1 MPFNTPTSTALSAAC
16 PFCTPRGQPGA
27 PDPVAENP
35 LAYAFRDRYP
45 VSPGHTLVVTRRHV
59 PDFFGC
65 TAEERVAILDLVDRV
80 KADLDHTWATF
91 AGLDR
96 RPDGYNV
103 GFNAGEAAGQ
113 TVMHVHV
120 HVIPRFR
127 GDVEDPRGGVRYV
140 IPEKANYLRD
150 RAQILTDGGPGGSFY
165 PAVAPLFAR
174 ATRIDILAAFV
185 QDSGLAHIQPAVRDA
200 LARGAR
206 LRILTGD
213 YLDITQVDALRRLAD
228 WAGANAAEQRADE
241 AGQGVSGDFQARV
254 VETERVRRAF
264 HPKAWHLEGPD
275 FGVAFVGSSNL
286 SRSALDGGIEWNLRI
301 DRHRDPQ
308 AWNRVAESYD
318 LLWNAAQV
326 IDADWI
332 AAYALR
338 ARSNAQPLPPGEVTH
353 QARLSLPEP
362 TPIQRQALEALAATR
377 AEDRQRALIVMAT
390 GLGKTVLAALD
401 IARVAETS
409 ERLPSILWLAH
420 RRELLEQAAETLRC
434 GLPAA
439 RFEWM
444 LGGVQPVEP
453 FDVLFASVQ
462 TLSRDVALQRFAR
475 DRFDYIV
482 VDEVHHA
489 DAPSYR
495 RILAH
500 FQPKFLLGLTATPER
515 ADGGDIPGL
524 FDDHVPFRA
533 DVGVGINEALLVPFA
548 YFGLADDTVDYG
560 QRGLWR
566 NGRFDVDEL
575 TTALGTDARMDKL
588 WSAWNESGKTGSRTM
603 VFCVSIRHATF
614 VRDWLAARGVRVRLC
629 HGGADS
635 DDRTV
640 ALQDLEAGNIDA
652 ICSVDLFNEGI
663 DCRPLDRVVMLRPTE
678 SPVLFLQQL
687 GRGLRNS
694 VGKARLVVIDFVGN
708 HKIFLDRVRRLLSL
722 GGAQQSMQSFVATR
736 SAASLP
742 SGCSVDFELEAIDML
757 ARLLPGGG
765 THNALVAAYR
775 ELAAARS
782 ERPTAGEMVRR
793 GFSIA
798 SLLARH
804 EGWFGFVESEKGLTN
819 AEQAV
824 LADASGWLRDLQT
837 TPMNKCFKMVVLEV
851 LLDGDA
857 LFTGMD
863 LAQLAA
869 RSHAYLLR
877 SPELFEDLD
886 GVKDFPNPREPDPKQ
901 WAAYWRKFPIT
912 AWCNSPWFTLDGVR
926 FQPRL
931 PRVDAEVLAA
941 MTREL
946 VDARIAAYRRRH
958 AGGSEAFDVK
968 VSWNQRDPI
977 LFLPTGTVRDRLPTG
992 DVDVRLPDGASWRFR
1007 FAKVAVNVA
1016 HPVGRDRNELPDLL
1030 RRWFG
1035 PQAGRPGTD
1044 FRVRFRPSPDGLW
1057 IEPLGEVVALA
1068 TERGRFV
1075 CFPSLEAAA
1084 GVRSASDLD
1093 PTAGEV
1099 LLPGPLS
1106 DKQFAVRVSGESMD
1120 GGVNPLRDG
1129 DWALFEWARGLG
1141 VGAVEG
1147 KVALV
1152 GVGAEDEGP
1161 EFFIKRVVRDGAGFV
1176 LRSDNPE
1183 VDPRPATNAA
1193 VYARFVREV
1202 RPEALAPV
1210 EGEVVPDV
1218 QTAFGL
1224 SAPPTGKVARID
1236 GHLFLLAEGLD
1247 VLDAPDRWSIRT
1259 DRRPGETAY
1268 VLVRADADAPWRYLG
1283 VGRWQ
1288 SEESA
1293 WSFPAPSVAVWRS
1306 LSSGRSASRTLSP
1319 SLLARATRVAE
1330 VASERLDGA
1339 WIERGEQRGRVVG
1352 RAARGGLRVDGGE
1365 DGFAERTVSLVD
1377 LGWVLVAA
1385 DDVRLRGGVL
1395 DEARVNKLRYL
1406 DGTPK
1411 EATRW
1416 IDTGWALGVVAGAK
1430 IGAGERR
1437 GDDG

>member
-1 MPFNTPTSTALSAAC
+1 MRGHREWEPGVTEIVPTVC
-16 PFCTPRGQPGA
+16 PFCTPPSPPEGRP
-27 PDPVAENP
+27 PVAENR
-35 LAYAFRDRYP
+35 LAFAFRDNYP

-59 PDFFGC
+59 PDFFSC
-65 TAEERVAILDLVDRV
+65 TAEERHAILDLVDSV
-80 KADLDHTWATF
+80 KADLDLNWARVDG
-91 AGLDR
+91 AGR
-96 RPDGYNV
+96 QPDGYNV

-140 IPEKANYLRD
+140 IPDKANYLRD
-150 RAQILTDGGPGGSFY
+150 RAQILTDGALGGSFY
-165 PAVAPLFAR
+165 PAVAPHFAR

-185 QDSGLAHIQPAVRDA
+185 QDSGLAYIQAAVHDA
-200 LARGAR
+200 LARGAH

-228 WAGANAAEQRADE
+228 WAGANAAEHGADDTE
-241 AGQGVSGDFQARV
+241 QTVSGDFQARV
-254 VETERVRRAF
+254 VETEHLRRAF
-264 HPKAWHLEGPD
+264 HPKAWHLQGPD

-286 SRSALDGGIEWNLRI
+286 SRSALDGGIEWNLRV

-308 AWNRVAESYD
+308 AWNRVSESYE
-318 LLWNAAQV
+318 LLWRAARV

-338 ARSNAQPLPPGEVTH
+338 ARAHSQPLPPGEVTD
-353 QARLSLPEP
+353 QPRLALPEP
-362 TPIQRQALEALAATR
+362 TALQREALDALAATR
-377 AEDRQRALIVMAT
+377 GEDRQRALIVMAT

-401 IARVAETS
+401 IACVARGN

-420 RRELLEQAAETLRC
+420 RRELLEQAAGTMRC
-434 GLPAA
+434 GLPTA
-439 RFEWM
+439 RFAWM
-444 LGGVQPVEP
+444 LGGAQPSEP

-462 TLSRDVALQRFAR
+462 TLSRDVALKRFSS

-533 DVGVGINEALLVPFA
+533 DVGVGINEGLLVPFA
-548 YFGLADDTVDYG
+548 YFGLADTTVDYE

-566 NGRFDVDEL
+566 NGRFAVDEL

-588 WSAWNESGKTGSRTM
+588 WSVWSEPGKTGSRTM

-640 ALQDLEAGNIDA
+640 ALQDLEAGTIDA

-708 HKIFLDRVRRLLSL
+708 HRIFLDRVRRLLSL
-722 GGAQQSMQSFVATR
+722 GETAQPVQSLVATR
-736 SAASLP
+736 TASSLP
-742 SGCSVDFELEAIDML
+742 LGCTADFEIEAIDIL
-757 ARLLPGGG
+757 GRLLGPERPRD
-765 THNALVAAYR
+765 AFVVAYR
-775 ELAAARS
+775 ELVAARG

-793 GFSIA
+793 GFGIA
-798 SLLARH
+798 AVPARRG
-804 EGWFGFVESEKGLTN
+804 GWFGFVDSEEGLTD
-819 AEQAV
+819 AARAV
-824 LADASGWLRDLQT
+824 LQVAAEWLVNLQT
-837 TPMNKCFKMVVLEV
+837 TPMTKCFKMVVLEV
-851 LLDGDA
+851 LLDDGA

-863 LAQLAA
+863 VTELAT

-886 GVKDFPNPREPDPKQ
+886 GVGELGDPRDPAAAA
-901 WAAYWRKFPIT
+901 WEAYWRRNPIA
-912 AWCNSPWFTLDGVR
+912 AWCNSPWFKLDGAR

-931 PRVDAEVLAA
+931 PSADRDVLSA

-946 VDARIAAYRRRH
+946 VDARLAAYRRRRT
-958 AGGSEAFDVK
+958 GGSEACDAK

-977 LFLPTGTVRDRLPTG
+977 LFLPTGTKRDRLPTG
-992 DVDVRLPDGASWRFR
+992 DVDVRLPDGAAWRFR
-1007 FAKVAVNVA
+1007 FGKVAVNVA
-1016 HPVGRDRNELPDLL
+1016 HPVGRDRNELPNLL
-1030 RRWFG
+1030 RGWFG
-1035 PQAGRPGTD
+1035 LHAGEPGTD
-1044 FRVRFRPSPDGLW
+1044 CRVRFRPSPDGWW

-1075 CFPSLEAAA
+1075 CYPSLKAAA
-1084 GVRSASDLD
+1084 GAKSTGQLYPRAE
-1093 PTAGEV
+1093 EV
-1099 LLPGPLS
+1099 LLPGPVS
-1106 DKQFAVRVSGESMD
+1106 DKQFAVRVSGNSMD

-1129 DWALFEWARGLG
+1129 DWAIFDWARGLG
-1141 VGAVEG
+1141 IGAVEG

-1152 GVGAEDEGP
+1152 GVGAEEEGP
-1161 EFFIKRVVRDGAGFV
+1161 EFFIKRVVREGAGFV

-1183 VDPRPATNAA
+1183 VEPRPATNAA
-1193 VYARFVREV
+1193 VYARFVRAV
-1202 RPEALAPV
+1202 RPETLAPG
-1210 EGEVVPDV
+1210 EGDLVADV
-1218 QTAFGL
+1218 QGAFGL
-1224 SAPPTGKVARID
+1224 SEAPTGQATRVD
-1236 GHLFLLAEGLD
+1236 GHLFLLGEGRD
-1247 VLDAPDRWSIRT
+1247 VLDAPDRWSIRA

-1268 VLVRADADAPWRYLG
+1268 VLVRADANAPWRYLG

-1288 SEESA
+1288 SEGAA
-1293 WSFPAPSVAVWRS
+1293 WSFPAPPQLVWRS
-1306 LSSGRSASRTLSP
+1306 LSSGRSASRTLAP
-1319 SLLARATRVAE
+1319 SWLARAAGVAAE
-1330 VASERLDGA
+1330 AGDRLGGV
-1339 WIERGEQRGRVVG
+1339 WLERGGQRGRVVG
-1352 RAARGGLRVDGGE
+1352 RGAQGGLRVDGG
-1365 DGFAERTVSLVD
+1365 DGGFAERTVSLVD
-1377 LGWVLVAA
+1377 LGWVLAA
-1385 DDVRLRGGVL
+1385 QDDVQLKGGVL

-1406 DGTPK
+1406 DGTAK
-1411 EATRW
+1411 AATRW
-1416 IDTGWALGVVAGAK
+1416 IDTGWALAIIVALRAH
-1430 IGAGERR
+1430 AER
-1437 GDDG
+1437 